1 MKKIAICGKQNTGK
15 NTLANLLGNLIA
27 YKSKRDT
34 EIIAF
39 ADPIKEMIMKMFPL
53 AESKCL
59 WGPSGWRSNIIP
71 NATDKKGNPLTY
83 RQALIDIG
91 SLGRQYNPDTWIYT
105 FDARTQNLQKEL
117 LVCPDVRF
125 VNEYEYLKK
134 NDFLVVKIVRDTISK
149 STDAT
154 ETAQDQ
160 IKDEQFDYILNNNST
175 INDFEKQAAIIANL
189 LK

>member
-15 NTLANLLGNLIA
+15 NTLANILGDLMA
-27 YKSKRDT
+27 SKSKKDM

-39 ADPIKEMIMKMFPL
+39 ADPIKEMIMKMFPT
-53 AESKCL
+53 ADYKCL
-59 WGPSGWRSNIIP
+59 WGPSVLRNNIIQ
-71 NATDKKGNPLTY
+71 NAVDKNGNPLTY

-91 SLGRQYNPDTWIYT
+91 TLGRQYNPDTWIFT
-105 FDARTQNLQKEL
+105 FNERIKDLQKEL
-117 LVCPDVRF
+117 LICPDVRF

-134 NDFLVVKIVRDTISK
+134 NNFLIVKIVRNAIFT

-160 IKDEQFDYILNNNST
+160 IKDEQFDLILENNGSIDDLKN
-175 INDFEKQAAIIANL
+175 QAKTLVLNC
-189 LK
+189 K